1 LTFFDAARAAGLAAT
16 TGMDGLEAG
25 HRGIVKCAAGTSVS
39 GSVNMDEAFR
49 ITEGQ
54 SNRWDYGLGFRMN
67 GQEFAVWIEPHSATS
82 AREIDTMIRKLRW
95 LKLKLATNE
104 FRMLWKL
111 TENTRNKEWRQYW
124 WVTSGPIRI
133 RSGTREANRLA
144 SVGINFPC
152 RNVVL
157 GRD

>member
-1 LTFFDAARAAGLAAT
+1 
-16 TGMDGLEAG
+16 
-25 HRGIVKCAAGTSVS
+25 
-39 GSVNMDEAFR
+39 
-49 ITEGQ
+49 
-54 SNRWDYGLGFRMN
+54 MN

-111 TENTRNKEWRQYW
+111 TENTRNKEWRRYW